1 MDNDN
6 VITSEFYSL
15 LKTYTTMDDPLM
27 DPKFDVIAYL
37 NEKFTD
43 YKSLDKLPSMIED
56 LEKQIGDLDEEIDNL
71 MCERAKYNE
80 EIKNYMNE
88 LNNDVV
94 RIIELVNSIKINTDI
109 NETTVKMICNDI
121 KNLDNARNN
130 ITTTI
135 SSLTK

>member
-1 MDNDN
+1 MDENE
-6 VITSEFYSL
+6 ISPEFYSMI
-15 LKTYTTMDDPLM
+15 KTYLNSDDSLE
-27 DPKFDVIAYL
+27 DPDFDIVAYL
-37 NEKFTD
+37 NEKFPD
-43 YKSLDKLPSMIED
+43 YNSLDKLSPLIED
-56 LEKQIGDLDEEIDNL
+56 LEKQISDKDEEIDNL
-71 MCERAKYNE
+71 MCERAMYNDE
-80 EIKNYMNE
+80 LKKFMSE

-94 RIIELVNSIKINTDI
+94 DIISSVKDIKVNTDI